1 MFFIRII
8 SLLPFWLLYPLAEAT
23 AFFGYHIQR
32 YRKSVVKENLSK
44 AFPNKSDRQIRVLS
58 KRFYRQFSQ
67 VLVESFKAYRFEE
80 ADWKKRVPLVNK
92 EEVLSFLDR
101 DVPVVLMSG
110 HVANWEWP
118 AFSIGAQMGYP
129 MEFLYKPVKNQSF
142 ENIML
147 QLRTRHG
154 GVAIPKDEAI
164 REIIKRRRKPRL
176 VGIIGDQLPSMG
188 TEKKWLDF
196 LNRDTAFY
204 VGAERIATMTQYA
217 VFYTDT
223 RRTGLGQYEVTFR
236 KISEPPYEKGASGI
250 IEKYRDL
257 LEETIKKK
265 PSDYLWS
272 HKRWKYTRAEEEAAK
287 TSS

>member
-67 VLVESFKAYRFEE
+67 VLVESFKAYRFKE